1 LTEEAEKAQQ
11 SGDGNRPRH
20 KKIYWLL
27 FDLVVGVVI
36 ILLIL
41 YRPGDYAPPRSVEGG
56 QVSKYLTH
64 QLMVDFYNGIQKQ
77 EPFELVVTQDGI
89 NDIIVHSNWSGE
101 YQSTRLSRP
110 CVLFEPGSVVFMA
123 TVDLRAAQFIVSAV
137 LEPMI
142 NAEGL
147 LVLNISAVKVGAMNL
162 TIPAKMMA
170 KKMYKKRLE
179 NYHIDRQ
186 DIRTKITGAL
196 FNDKPFEAVFE
207 IDGRRMRTEKVTVGQ
222 GKLTVSLRPITQT
235 Q

>member
-1 LTEEAEKAQQ
+1 LTEEAEKKARQ

-36 ILLIL
+36 ILLVL
-41 YRPGDYAPPRSVEGG
+41 YRPDDYAPPRFVEGN

-64 QLMVDFYNGIQKQ
+64 QLMADFYNGMQKQ

-89 NDIIVHSNWSGE
+89 NDIIVHSNWSGK
-101 YQSTRLSRP
+101 YQSTRLSKP
-110 CVLFEPGSVVFMA
+110 CILFEPGSVVFMA

-137 LEPMI
+137 LEPVI

-147 LVLNISAVKVGAMNL
+147 LMLNVSAVKAGAMNL
-162 TIPAKMMA
+162 TIPAKIMA
-170 KKMYKKRLE
+170 KKMYKTRLE
-179 NYHIDRQ
+179 NYRIDRE
-186 DIRTKITGAL
+186 DIRTKIAGAL
-196 FNDKPFEAVFE
+196 FNDEPFEAVFE

-222 GKLTVSLRPITQT
+222 GKLTVSLRPIAQ
-235 Q
+235 